1 MGAGVVGF
9 DVGFNDT
16 VGIDE
21 VGLDVGFLELI
32 DVVGDYESDRQGE
45 RMCLRELISKFKQ
58 HN

>member
-1 MGAGVVGF
+1 MVGFDVGFNDTVGAGVVGF

-21 VGLDVGFLELI
+21 VGLDVGLLELI

-45 RMCLRELISKFKQ
+45 RMC
-58 HN
+58 